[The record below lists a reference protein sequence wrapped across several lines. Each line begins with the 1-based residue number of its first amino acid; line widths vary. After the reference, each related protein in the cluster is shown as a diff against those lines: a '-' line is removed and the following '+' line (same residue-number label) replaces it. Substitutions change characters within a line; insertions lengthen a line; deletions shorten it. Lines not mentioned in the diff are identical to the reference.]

1 MEARWTRE
9 AIMRRLG
16 ELFAE
21 SLHVEAPSPDTDLF
35 ESGTLDSLQLVELLL
50 QLERRFGVRI
60 AIESID
66 LEHLRTLERIARLVE
81 AASPIELSAAK
92 KVA

>member
-1 MEARWTRE
+1 MEPRWTRE
-9 AIMRRLG
+9 AILRRLG
-16 ELFAE
+16 DLFLE
-21 SLHVEAPSPDTDLF
+21 SLHVEAPSPDIDLF

-50 QLERRFGVRI
+50 QLERRFGLRI

-66 LEHLRTLERIARLVE
+66 LDNLRTLERIAKLVE
-81 AASPIELSAAK
+81 AASPVELSAAK